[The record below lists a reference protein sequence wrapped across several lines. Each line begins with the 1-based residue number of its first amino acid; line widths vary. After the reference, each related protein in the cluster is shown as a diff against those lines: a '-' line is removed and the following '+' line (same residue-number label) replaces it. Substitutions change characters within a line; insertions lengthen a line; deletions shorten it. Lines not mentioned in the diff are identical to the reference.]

1 RTKIM
6 ELFWQIL
13 GYIIP
18 ALVVFGTTYMA
29 IRAFLDREHKMRLL
43 EFRQAHLREALP
55 VRLQAYE
62 RLTLFIER
70 ISLNNL
76 LPRVRKQ
83 EMNVSEFR
91 TALINNIR
99 LEYEHNLSQ
108 QVYVSVDAW
117 NMIRAAKEETISVIN
132 RNAMSML
139 PELPGVEL
147 HKKIIA
153 ELAESEEEATS
164 QKVLVQLKKEVM
176 QLYGK

>member
-1 RTKIM
+1 M
-6 ELFWQIL
+6 ELFWQIV
-13 GYIIP
+13 GYLIP
-18 ALVVFGTTYMA
+18 ALVVFGTTYMVL
-29 IRAFLDREHKMRLL
+29 RAFLDREHKMRLL
-43 EFRQAHLREALP
+43 EFRQVHLREALP

-91 TALINNIR
+91 TALISNIR
-99 LEYEHNLSQ
+99 MEYEHNLSQ
-108 QVYVSVDAW
+108 QVYVSVDVW

-132 RNAMSML
+132 RNAMALL

-153 ELAESEEEATS
+153 ELAESDDEATG

>member
-1 RTKIM
+1 M
-6 ELFWQIL
+6 ELFWQIV

-18 ALVVFGTTYMA
+18 ALVVFGTTYMVL
-29 IRAFLDREHKMRLL
+29 RAFLDREQKMRLL

-83 EMNVSEFR
+83 EMTVAEFR

-99 LEYEHNLSQ
+99 QEYEHNLSQ

-117 NMIRAAKEETISVIN
+117 GMIRSAKEEIISIIN
-132 RNAMSML
+132 RNSMSLL

-153 ELAESEEEATS
+153 ELADSDDEAVT
-164 QKVLVQLKKEVM
+164 QRVLVQLKKEVM
-176 QLYGK
+176 LLYGK

>member
-1 RTKIM
+1 M
-6 ELFWQIL
+6 ELFWQIV
-13 GYIIP
+13 GYVIP
-18 ALVVFGTTYMA
+18 ALVVFGTTYMV

-83 EMNVSEFR
+83 DMNVSEFR
-91 TALINNIR
+91 TALISNIR
-99 LEYEHNLSQ
+99 MEYEHNLSQ
-108 QVYVSVDAW
+108 QVYVSVDVW

-153 ELAESEEEATS
+153 ELAESDDEATA

>member
-1 RTKIM
+1 M
-6 ELFWQIL
+6 
-13 GYIIP
+13 
-18 ALVVFGTTYMA
+18 V

>member
-1 RTKIM
+1 M

-18 ALVVFGTTYMA
+18 ALVVFGTTYMV